1 MHTSPLAQAGTGDGG
16 GLNVYVQ
23 ELSSALA
30 RAGVVCDVYTRAFSP
45 DLPAVVDIEP
55 GFRVHHVAAG
65 PLAPVAK
72 EDLEALVPEFTDA
85 VSTRIG
91 HGYAPDAIHA
101 HYWLSGMAGHV
112 IKHRLDVPLICTFH
126 TLARVKAESD
136 DDEPARRDAAEA
148 HVIGC
153 SEAVLASCQAEADQ
167 LVRLYGAD
175 PSRIALLAP
184 GVDHAFFAPGSRAGA
199 RRAIGVDPSR
209 PVVLFVGRLQP
220 LKGADVAVAAF
231 SKLLERH
238 PAALLVIVGGPSGP
252 DGLAHV
258 THLHQLISRLGI
270 ERSVRFVAPQPHE
283 MLSSYYRA
291 ASVVLVPSRSES
303 FGLVALEA
311 AACGTPVVASA
322 VGGLTS
328 LIDHGRTGYLVEP
341 RDPAAFAAA
350 ALLLLD
356 DPGAAGSMGAEAAAL
371 ASGYR
376 WSASAAQ
383 LRVLYGELTDR
394 VLVECR

>member
-1 MHTSPLAQAGTGDGG
+1 MHTSPLAQPGTGDGG
-16 GLNVYVQ
+16 GLNVYVHQ
-23 ELSSALA
+23 LSSALA
-30 RAGVVCDVYTRAFSP
+30 RAGVACDVYTRALSP
-45 DLPAVVDIEP
+45 EAPAVVDVEP
-55 GFRVHHVAAG
+55 GYRVHHVAAG

-72 EDLEALVPEFTDA
+72 EELEALVPEFTDA
-85 VSTRIG
+85 VSIRMG
-91 HGYAPDAIHA
+91 RGYAPDAIHA
-101 HYWLSGMAGHV
+101 HYWLSGMAGHA

-126 TLARVKAESD
+126 TLARVKAEPA
-136 DDEPARRDAAEA
+136 DDESERRDRAEA

-167 LVRLYGAD
+167 LVRLYDAD

-231 SKLLERH
+231 AGLLDRH
-238 PAALLVIVGGPSGP
+238 PRALLIIVGGPSGR
-252 DGLAHV
+252 GGASHV
-258 THLHQLISRLGI
+258 ADLHRLVGQLGI
-270 ERSVRFVAPQPHE
+270 GPAVRFVAPQPHE

-328 LIDHGRTGYLVEP
+328 LVEDGRTGYLVEA
-341 RDPAAFAAA
+341 RDPLAFAEAALPLLDHPDAA
-350 ALLLLD
+350 A
-356 DPGAAGSMGAEAAAL
+356 SMGALAAAL
-371 ASGYR
+371 ASRYR

-383 LRVLYGELTDR
+383 LRALYGELTDR